1 MQLSRKNSFFR
12 TNITATCDGTEE
24 NEQQAIIE
32 EMTIDQIMNGA
43 PEFQFPGLLP
53 LVQDYLRNI
62 EVETDTMCTLSR
74 YWLYLQKKANGQRIT
89 NARFIRNFVTQHPSY
104 KKDSLVTEEITYDLL
119 STLNRI
125 ENGDIPLCDALKS
138 SSPE

>member
-1 MQLSRKNSFFR
+1 
-12 TNITATCDGTEE
+12 
-24 NEQQAIIE
+24 
-32 EMTIDQIMNGA
+32 MTIDQIMNGA

-89 NARFIRNFVTQHPSY
+89 NARFIRNFVTQVN
-104 KKDSLVTEEITYDLL
+104 KIDSPYQ
-119 STLNRI
+119 
-125 ENGDIPLCDALKS
+125 S
-138 SSPE
+138 SINCCMARK

>member
-1 MQLSRKNSFFR
+1 LKGAYFIS
-12 TNITATCDGTEE
+12 
-24 NEQQAIIE
+24 

-89 NARFIRNFVTQHPSY
+89 NARFIRNFVTQVN
-104 KKDSLVTEEITYDLL
+104 KQ
-119 STLNRI
+119 
-125 ENGDIPLCDALKS
+125 
-138 SSPE
+138 